1 MYSSTLPAL
10 SSLSSL
16 VGGAIPFACVSLSP
30 HRAHAGLV
38 TCRRDPHP
46 LGLYL
51 LVSILLQSCSTQLA
65 DRCVL
70 ACSKLKMSLRCIAKA
85 ARWRRCKAS
94 SAYRACST
102 CTCTAEHP
110 SAATMRSWLQK
121 EGR

>member
-16 VGGAIPFACVSLSP
+16 LGVVMPFACVSLFP
-30 HRAHAGLV
+30 HRVHAGLL
-38 TCRRDPHP
+38 TCRRDPHH
-46 LGLYL
+46 LGPYL
-51 LVSILLQSCSTQLA
+51 LDSIFLQSCSTQLA

-70 ACSKLKMSLRCIAKA
+70 ACSKLKMSLPCIAKA
-85 ARWRRCKAS
+85 AHWRRCNAS

-110 SAATMRSWLQK
+110 SAATIRSWLQK
-121 EGR
+121 EGK

>member
-51 LVSILLQSCSTQLA
+51 SCLH
-65 DRCVL
+65 VL
-70 ACSKLKMSLRCIAKA
+70 AELLH
-85 ARWRRCKAS
+85 
-94 SAYRACST
+94 SAGKQVRLS
-102 CTCTAEHP
+102 
-110 SAATMRSWLQK
+110 M
-121 EGR
+121 